1 MKVRVAIV
9 VLILAC
15 VALGVTLFVRN
26 NQATQERA
34 DLQNLITLHSNDL
47 VRAHVSIKGLEEVN
61 QSLESQL
68 AGVRSESESLS
79 AKLVSANAELSKVR
93 SEAASAAE
101 IAAAEMG
108 KRETRINELSGQ
120 NDTML
125 NSMADLNTSL
135 KGLEKQIAETEQR
148 LAASEGDREF
158 LLGELKRLQTEK
170 AELERQ
176 FNDLALVREQVRRL
190 KDELSLAQRLE
201 WIRRGIYGSHAVKG
215 GELLMS
221 RGYEPAPKASYDLT
235 VELRQD
241 GTAKVEAPATNAP
254 PPPQ

>member
-15 VALGVTLFVRN
+15 VGLAVTLFVRN
-26 NQATQERA
+26 KQATEERA
-34 DLQNLITLHSNDL
+34 ELQNIITLHSNDL
-47 VRAHVSIKGLEEVN
+47 VRAHVNIKDLQAEKQTLET
-61 QSLESQL
+61 QL
-68 AGVRSESESLS
+68 SAARSESESLS
-79 AKLVSANAELSKVR
+79 GKLVSVNAELSKVR
-93 SEAASAAE
+93 AEA
-101 IAAAEMG
+101 IAAAESARSEIAG
-108 KRETRINELSGQ
+108 RDTRIKELTGQ

-125 NSMADLNTSL
+125 NQMTGLNVSL
-135 KGLEKQIAETEQR
+135 KKLEEQISDTEQR

-158 LLGELKRLQTEK
+158 LLGELKRLQIEK

-190 KDELSLAQRLE
+190 RDELSLAQRLE
-201 WIRRGIYGSHAVKG
+201 WIRRGVFGSHGPKG

-221 RGYEPAPKASYDLT
+221 RGYEPPAQASYDLN

-241 GTAKVEAPATNAP
+241 GTATVQPPANAP
-254 PPPQ
+254 SPPQ